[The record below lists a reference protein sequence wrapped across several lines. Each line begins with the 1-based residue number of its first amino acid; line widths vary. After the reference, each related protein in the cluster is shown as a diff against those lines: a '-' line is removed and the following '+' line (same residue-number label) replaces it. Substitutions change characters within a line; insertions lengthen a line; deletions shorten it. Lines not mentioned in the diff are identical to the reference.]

1 MMSSNLWQPILDN
14 NKCKGFPAEALEENS
29 LWSPLQGSWAEGGH
43 SILELA
49 VPGSSLRQILSP
61 GLHLR

>member
-1 MMSSNLWQPILDN
+1 MSSNLWQSILDN

-29 LWSPLQGSWAEGGH
+29 LWSPLQGSWAKGAGH

-49 VPGSSLRQILSP
+49 VPGSSLRQILSL